1 MRIEMLSKIMILV
14 DFIFE
19 VVGDDP
25 DARKFRN
32 LLFHLLIFNL
42 EFNICG

>member
-1 MRIEMLSKIMILV
+1 MRIEMLSEITMLV

-19 VVGDDP
+19 DVGDDP
-25 DARKFRN
+25 DARKFRS
-32 LLFHLLIFNL
+32 LLFHLLIFNH